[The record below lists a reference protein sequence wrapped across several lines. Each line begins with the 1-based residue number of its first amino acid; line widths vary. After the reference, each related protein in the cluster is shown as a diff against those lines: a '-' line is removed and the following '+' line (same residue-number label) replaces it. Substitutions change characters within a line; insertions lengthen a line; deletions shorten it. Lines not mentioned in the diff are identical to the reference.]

1 MLRGNGSLG
10 GGGRGAQTV
19 INEREGGWGGDLL
32 FRCHCVLEDD
42 SGRLQ
47 HEHFGLL
54 VSM

>member
-10 GGGRGAQTV
+10 GGGGD
-19 INEREGGWGGDLL
+19 GGGDLL

-47 HEHFGLL
+47 HELFGLL